1 MITVERFINE
11 LMTSNCYIVADE
23 TSKHCICIDPASEKS
38 LREIE
43 HIESNGL
50 TLDYIILTHEH
61 TDHNWGVNSLRE
73 HFPDSKLVCS
83 ELCNKYVKKTN
94 RVYFLFYYDDSDY
107 CYEIAPA
114 DILISNQKDVIS
126 WNGHDIKFI
135 LTPGHSYGSMC
146 IDIDGMVFTG
156 DTIMPF
162 KPYFNGRDSNE
173 DDWKQSIKR
182 IKEVYPE
189 DSVIYP
195 GHGDCLTIGNWNKV
209 YDVFCQTQ
217 SCCKRTRVLCQK

>member
-1 MITVERFINE
+1 MLKVERFINE
-11 LMTSNCYIVADE
+11 LMTSNCYIVADK

-43 HIESNGL
+43 YIEKNGF

-73 HFPDSKLVCS
+73 YFLYSKLVCS

-94 RVYFLFYYDDSDY
+94 RAYFLFYYDDPDY
-107 CYEIAPA
+107 RYEIAPA
-114 DILISNQKDVIS
+114 DILISNQEDSIS
-126 WNGHDIKFI
+126 WTGHDIRFI

-146 IDIDGMVFTG
+146 IDIDGMLFTG

-173 DDWKQSIKR
+173 DDWKMSIER
-182 IKEVYPE
+182 INAIYKE
-189 DSVIYP
+189 DCLIYP
-195 GHGDCLTIGNWNKV
+195 GHGDSLTKGSWNKI
-209 YDVFCQTQ
+209 YNL
-217 SCCKRTRVLCQK
+217 K